1 MRNIVQ
7 TLNPRSGWYIKIDI
21 NKAKIIAHKKSEGPY
36 KKIKIIS
43 IKDKNEREIND
54 NGR

>member
-7 TLNPRSGWYIKIDI
+7 TKNPKSGRYIKIDI
-21 NKAKIIAHKKSEGPY
+21 DKGKIIAQKKSEGPY

-43 IKDKNEREIND
+43 TKDISE
-54 NGR
+54 GG